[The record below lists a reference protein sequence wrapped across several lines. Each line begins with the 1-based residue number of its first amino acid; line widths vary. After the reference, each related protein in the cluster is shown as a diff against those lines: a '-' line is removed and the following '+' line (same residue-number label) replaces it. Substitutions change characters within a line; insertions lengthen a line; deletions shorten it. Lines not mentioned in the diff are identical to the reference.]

1 MSRDWLSWSLLVPI
15 SGQEFEEGR
24 INLSHPI
31 RELLANFSG
40 TAFTPEE
47 VQQLLFATNGRNAKL
62 EGIERALEGLV
73 SGGRVQR
80 KEIAGRR
87 WYTVIRRP
95 MGFVTE

>member
-1 MSRDWLSWSLLVPI
+1 MPL

-31 RELLANFSG
+31 RELLAYFSG
-40 TAFTPEE
+40 TAFTLEE
-47 VQQLLFATNGRNAKL
+47 VQRLLIATNDRNAEL
-62 EGIERALEGLV
+62 EDTERALESLV
-73 SGGRVQR
+73 GEARVQR

-95 MGFVTE
+95 MGFATE